1 MATALASEAE
11 IFFLDEPTTGLDPV
25 SRRELWNLLMEI
37 SSERFIFL
45 TTHYLDEAEELAD
58 KIGVLDG
65 GRLTRCGSLDEL
77 RHSVE
82 GLDFSISYT
91 TRAPRGSEQ
100 NGREYC
106 YLSRDE
112 FEKMISEGQFLEY
125 ADVFGNYY
133 GTARI
138 FLERAM
144 QRGNDLLLDI
154 DVQGAAQLQA
164 KLPDSVS
171 IFVLP
176 PSRRELELRLRR
188 RSSAENVKDPG
199 IIRRRLDTASQEIC
213 NYNHYDYI
221 LVNDRLEDS
230 IEALK
235 AIVISERLRRSGHE
249 PSGEVLRL
257 AERCRLEN
265 VRESIQS
272 ILATFGNQE
281 SSAVRK

>member
-1 MATALASEAE
+1 MA
-11 IFFLDEPTTGLDPV
+11 DEPKPSANSNADPLALSASNRGCGLV
-25 SRRELWNLLMEI
+25 FII
-37 SSERFIFL
+37 SAPS
-45 TTHYLDEAEELAD
+45 
-58 KIGVLDG
+58 
-65 GRLTRCGSLDEL
+65 GSGKSTLVNEL

-100 NGREYC
+100 NGPEYC

-112 FEKMISEGQFLEY
+112 FEKIISADLFLEY
-125 ADVFGNYY
+125 AEVFGNYY
-133 GTARI
+133 GTARC
-138 FLERAM
+138 FLDHAM
-144 QRGNDLLLDI
+144 QHGHDLLLDI

-164 KLPDSVS
+164 KLPQSIS

-199 IIRRRLDTASQEIC
+199 IIQRRLDTASREIC

-235 AIVISERLRRSGHE
+235 AIVLSERLRRSGRE
-249 PSGEVLRL
+249 PSGEVRRL